1 MKHKKLIATILSV
14 AIIAVIAGIGYW
26 KFAAPTRIYLVNYPE
41 YILAPL
47 LDQELNSF
55 LDIHHLKWS
64 EKSGKELHDAD
75 FVIFF
80 GMGLHFTEEQQKL
93 LSELRTPLY
102 TTSSTRK
109 ETALARLSPA
119 QKMQI
124 ENYLRF
130 GGKKNF
136 RNMLDYIRREVDGK
150 RLFAPSPLPPE
161 KLDYKPFFHI
171 SDQDRFQTP
180 EEYFDFYRK
189 RGFYKNNAPMI
200 CILGGNGGGSLGELI
215 KALEAKNC
223 NCIAVSGLWPGK
235 EIMSK
240 IAPDLVIYQPHGR
253 LGDEAIEF
261 LKEKNIP
268 LFCPIKVNQN
278 YEEYLKDQ
286 RGMTGGMLSQSI
298 TMPELDGGSVP
309 FVLSALY
316 RNERGLMEFR
326 MIPDRLE
333 RFAELVRKTTAL
345 KRKNN
350 ADKKIALIYY
360 GSIGKESATAGL
372 GTAQS
377 ILNILRRLNKEGYNT
392 GTLPESVEVLDK
404 EIKENTAVFGKTGG
418 TKAITPKHIQ
428 TVTITPQEYARW
440 VKKSMPDDLYNTVVG
455 RYGDFPGKMFRP
467 REGNMAIGCI
477 RFGNIILMPQSL
489 PGEGADENK
498 LIHGVKSSPPH
509 TYIATYLYLRHG
521 FKADAL
527 MHVGTHGSLEFT
539 PWKQVA
545 LSSYDWPDV
554 LIGEIPHYY
563 LYIINNIGEAQ
574 IAKRRTYATM
584 ISHLTPPFMNS
595 ESYGVIAQLQEK
607 LHNFETA
614 ENVKLKSEYGKAI
627 IKLIKQENI
636 HKDLKLS
643 EKLTSGVL
651 TGEDLLKIQEYL
663 HEISDN
669 KVNRGV
675 YIIGRPYSEA
685 EADETAVLMSV
696 DAIAE
701 ALFEADVKSG
711 KVDSGK
717 RQDKVF
723 FRNNYLLKAKKHAQ
737 ELLKNP
743 EKLRKS
749 APRPHH
755 PAKMQ
760 ATPDT
765 MRQMMQNGKLPD
777 GRPIPPEMMQ
787 AMQMMQKKGVPPSP
801 KAEIKLSPEEILLKA
816 RRDILDSTKA
826 ELDSIVNAF
835 SGGYIAASAGGDP
848 ILNPAT
854 VPTGKNLYGID
865 PERTPTRESFAVGKQ
880 LAAELIRQKLKTTGK
895 YPQKVAFSLWGGEF
909 IRTQGVNIGEIFYL
923 LGVEPVWDSRG
934 RVQDVRLIPAAELK
948 RPRIDVVIQTSG
960 QFRGAATSRMK
971 LIDKAVMLAASDPE
985 GGFGNFVRQGSLEI
999 INALIAQGLSPQEA
1013 KNLGKAR
1020 IFGGVNGNFGTGA
1033 MGMAQATGK
1042 WEDTKDIAEL
1052 YLNNMG
1058 AVYTEGHWGEHK
1070 PEMFRAAVKNTD
1082 SVVQSRSSNSW
1093 GPLSLD
1099 HVYEFS
1105 GGMSLAARHVNGKD
1119 PEAYFND
1126 LRTPGK
1132 AKVQTAGT
1140 AVMVEA
1146 RSTVLNPKY
1155 IKEMMKEG
1163 AATTGYFTEVIRNT
1177 MGWEIMKPD
1186 MLEDHLWQEYKEV
1199 YVDDKLKLG
1208 TQEFFE
1214 KNNPAALHE
1223 MSGIML
1229 ESIRKGFWKADQ
1241 KTIDDLAKHHVEMM
1255 KKFDLAP
1262 MNNQKLQEM
1271 IKKNLKDPEL
1281 RKSFET
1287 QIKKS
1292 MELKAARQKEM
1303 EKIEE
1308 EVSGM
1313 KMKEQQQQEDSD
1325 GDTAA
1330 ALKIIGIII
1339 ALLTAAMIVGN
1350 RRKKRKNLLR

>member
-1 MKHKKLIATILSV
+1 MKKKYVVTAAAILL
-14 AIIAVIAGIGYW
+14 AVTSLVWGYFQ
-26 KFAAPTRIYLVNYPE
+26 FASPTRICLVNYPE

-55 LDIHHLKWS
+55 LDIRHLKWT
-64 EKSGKELHDAD
+64 ENSGEELRSAD
-75 FVIFF
+75 GVIFF
-80 GMGLHFTEEQQKL
+80 GMGLHFTEQQQKL
-93 LSELRTPLY
+93 LSELRCPVY
-102 TTSSTRK
+102 TTASTRK
-109 ETALARLSPA
+109 ETALSVMTAE
-119 QKMQI
+119 QKSKI

-130 GGKKNF
+130 GGKANF
-136 RNMLDYIRREVDGK
+136 KQMLNYFRYELDGK
-150 RLFAPSPLPPE
+150 RIFAPKPQEPLPQE
-161 KLDYKPFFHI
+161 RKPFFHI
-171 SDQDRFQTP
+171 SDHDKFKTVEAYQT
-180 EEYFDFYRK
+180 FYRNNK
-189 RGFYKNNAPMI
+189 YYKAGQPQI

-215 KALEAKNC
+215 AALEQRNC
-223 NCIAVSGLWPGK
+223 NVIAVSGLWPGK
-235 EIMSK
+235 DVMTK
-240 IAPDLVIYQPHGR
+240 IAPDLIIYQPHGR
-253 LGDEAIEF
+253 LGDEAVGF

-268 LFCPIKVNQN
+268 LFCPIKVNQE

-298 TMPELDGGSVP
+298 TMPELDGGTVP

-316 RNERGLMEFR
+316 RNERGLLEFR
-326 MIPDRLE
+326 MIPDRLA
-333 RFAELVRKTTAL
+333 RFAELVRKTADL
-345 KRKNN
+345 KRKSN
-350 ADKKIALIYY
+350 AEKRIALIYY

-372 GTAQS
+372 GTSQS
-377 ILNILRRLNKEGYNT
+377 ILNILRRLQNEGYNT
-392 GTLPESVEVLDK
+392 GLLPDSVEALDK
-404 EIKENTAVFGKTGG
+404 EIKENTAVFGKIGG
-418 TKAITPKHIQ
+418 TKQLTLKHIQ
-428 TVTITPQEYARW
+428 TVTITPEEYSAW
-440 VKKSMPDDLYNTVVG
+440 VKKSMPEDLFRTVVE
-455 RYGDFPGKMFRP
+455 RYGDFPGKMFRT

-477 RFGNIILMPQSL
+477 HFGNVILMPQSL

-498 LIHGVKSSPPH
+498 LVHGVKFSPPH

-539 PWKQVA
+539 PWKQAA

-554 LIGEIPHYY
+554 LIGDMPHYY

-574 IAKRRTYATM
+574 IAKRRSYAVM

-595 ESYGVIAQLQEK
+595 ESYGSVAQLQEK
-607 LHNFETA
+607 LHHFETA
-614 ENVKLKSEYGKAI
+614 ENAGLKAEYGKAI
-627 IKLIKQENI
+627 IELVKKENI

-643 EKLTSGVL
+643 EKLMQGVL

-663 HEISDN
+663 HDISDN

-675 YIIGRPYSEA
+675 YIVGRPYSSS

-701 ALFEADVKSG
+701 AFFEADVKSG
-711 KVDSGK
+711 KADSAK

-723 FRNNYLLKAKKHAQ
+723 YRNNYFLKAKKYAQ
-737 ELLKNP
+737 ELLKAP
-743 EKLRKS
+743 AKVRKTS
-749 APRPHH
+749 SRSHF

-760 ATPDT
+760 ANRDT
-765 MRQMMQNGKLPD
+765 MREMMQSGKLPD
-777 GRPIPPEMMQ
+777 GRPIPPEMMA
-787 AMQMMQKKGVPPSP
+787 AMQMMQGKSAPET
-801 KAEIKLSPEEILLKA
+801 KAQIKLSPEEILLKA
-816 RRDILDSTKA
+816 RKDLLDSTAA

-835 SGGYIAASAGGDP
+835 GGGYIAASAGGDP
-848 ILNPAT
+848 VLNPST

-865 PERTPTRESFAVGKQ
+865 PDRTPTRESYAVGRQ
-880 LAAELIRQKLKTTGK
+880 LAEELIRQKLKTTGK

-909 IRTQGVNIGEIFYL
+909 IRTQGVNIGEIFFL

-934 RVQDVRLIPAAELK
+934 RVRDVRLIPASELK

-960 QFRGAATSRMK
+960 QFRGAATGRMK
-971 LIDKAVMLAASDPE
+971 LIDKAVMLAAADPE
-985 GGFGNFVRQGSLEI
+985 GAFGNFVRQGTQEI
-999 INALIAQGLSPQEA
+999 INALIAQGVSPQEA
-1013 KNLGKAR
+1013 RSLGNAR

-1033 MGMAQATGK
+1033 MGMAQDTGK
-1042 WEDTKDIAEL
+1042 WEDRKDIAEL

-1099 HVYEFS
+1099 HVYEFT
-1105 GGMSLAARHVNGKD
+1105 GGMSLAARHVNGKE
-1119 PEAYFND
+1119 PEACFND
-1126 LRTPGK
+1126 LRTPGR
-1132 AKVQTAGT
+1132 AKVQNAGE
-1140 AVMVEA
+1140 AAMVEA

-1163 AATTGYFTEVIRNT
+1163 AASTGYFTEVFRNT

-1214 KNNPAALHE
+1214 KNNPTALHE
-1223 MSGIML
+1223 MTGIML
-1229 ESIRKGFWKADQ
+1229 EAVRKGFWKADAR
-1241 KTIDDLAKHHVEMM
+1241 TVEDIARNHVELM
-1255 KKFDLAP
+1255 KKFDLP
-1262 MNNQKLQEM
+1262 PVNNGKLQEM
-1271 IKKNLKDPEL
+1271 IKKSLKDPQL
-1281 RKSFET
+1281 RQSFEE

-1292 MELKAARQKEM
+1292 LELKKAHQTKM
-1303 EKIEE
+1303 KQLDE

-1313 KMKEQQQQEDSD
+1313 KLKKQQQETPA
-1325 GDTAA
+1325 GDTAS

-1339 ALLTAAMIVGN
+1339 AAAAAAMLTGN
-1350 RRKKRKNLLR
+1350 FRKRK